1 MSKDKKRDESK
12 KPKKISVEAEVSL
25 LGLLLAIASIVGLL
39 NQGWLGS
46 FLTYCLVFLFGS
58 MYFVILLLNIYLGLF
73 LFFKKKKPSIILGV
87 NALALIFLLAFLLI
101 ASSEFDGASLNN
113 WYAYFNDNFKDIVVS
128 SFKVDVDKTY
138 AVGGGLIGY
147 GSYTLLVSLT
157 GEFVAKVVILL
168 VVLGC
173 LYILLKKP
181 VSIILSKVKEFIKK
195 RKEKKED
202 KKEKVVEGVDDFNDD
217 VISNQYDQ
225 IKVMD
230 TSNSVNEHDEKIE
243 IDNSPSVSVFAE
255 TFNENNFG
263 KINNQMNNYSL
274 GKNSENKSDNKKNGL
289 TFDIF
294 NEAIFDEEENDVLEE
309 IYDNKSLNEENVN
322 VYTEVHKVEENVKEF
337 NEVNDEAVVL
347 QEEVSEDDIE
357 FSDEGLEFFGEEE
370 LVKEEMREENI
381 VVPNI
386 PFVEE
391 NVKVEEKKIV
401 KDDFKEI
408 DDIYSLLKENN
419 ENNAYIELKDEVEIN
434 CEKINQKLNEL
445 NIKAS
450 VNNYIIGPCVTRYE
464 IVPEIGVRV
473 SSIVNIENDLKL
485 ALAEVKTR
493 MEAPIPGK
501 SAVGIEVANKKRYP
515 VYLKEVILPFK
526 DDDSKLLVG
535 IGRDLN
541 NNEIVLNIDK
551 MPHLLVAGATGS
563 GKSVCI
569 NSMIVSLLLRTT
581 PDEVKMIL
589 IDPKKVEMLPY
600 ANMPHLLCPVVI
612 DPKKASVALKK
623 VVKEMDKRYDEF
635 ANNGVRNI
643 EGYNKL
649 MKERG
654 EVLLPNIVVIID
666 ELADL
671 MLVAAKEVEESIQ
684 RITQLARAAGIYLI
698 VATQRPSVD
707 VITGVIKANIPS
719 RIAFSVS
726 SQIDSRTIID
736 RGGAEELL
744 GKGDMLMDISGS
756 GTLNRVQGVYV
767 SDEEIFSVVNYVKSK
782 FNVNFNEEFLNLE
795 EEKKEE
801 LINNLS
807 INEDTNNDDALYEDI
822 KDFVIRNQRASTSLL
837 QRYFTLGYARAARM
851 MDRLEMDGVISGA
864 NGAKPREVLMKYER
878 EDNGNE

>member
-1 MSKDKKRDESK
+1 MSKDKKRDETK
-12 KPKKISVEAEVSL
+12 EPKKISVEAEVAL
-25 LGLLLAIASIVGLL
+25 LGLLLSIASLIGLL

-46 FLTYCLVFLFGS
+46 FLTYCLVYMFGS
-58 MYFVILLLNIYLGLF
+58 MYFVIILFNIYIGLF
-73 LFFKKKKPSIILGV
+73 LFLKKKKPNVVLGV
-87 NALALIFLLAFLLI
+87 NGVAIIFLLYFLLI
-101 ASSEFDGASLNN
+101 SSSIFENPSLNN
-113 WYAYFNDNFKDIVVS
+113 WYSYFSNNFNEIIIS
-128 SFKVDVDKTY
+128 SFKVDISKVDV
-138 AVGGGLIGY
+138 AGGGLIGY
-147 GSYTLLVSLT
+147 GSYTLLVSLA
-157 GEFVAKVVILL
+157 GRFVSKVIIFLVI
-168 VVLGC
+168 VGC
-173 LYILLKKP
+173 MYILFKKP
-181 VSIILSKVKEFIKK
+181 IVIIYKKIVNLIKK
-195 RKEKKED
+195 LKENRVTSKISNEENIDDFEDVLVEEKKTIVEDVREYTSMGVEEKNVVSEQFVVYKKPFIEHKVENIGDVEKKNDLNNIPVSSANEEKKE
-202 KKEKVVEGVDDFNDD
+202 E
-217 VISNQYDQ
+217 
-225 IKVMD
+225 
-230 TSNSVNEHDEKIE
+230 
-243 IDNSPSVSVFAE
+243 
-255 TFNENNFG
+255 
-263 KINNQMNNYSL
+263 
-274 GKNSENKSDNKKNGL
+274 KKNGL
-289 TFDIF
+289 SFDIF
-294 NEAIFDEEENDVLEE
+294 NESIFDDEESINNMIYKDIKEDDEQSIVEEQIEVFDELDAVVVQEE
-309 IYDNKSLNEENVN
+309 I
-322 VYTEVHKVEENVKEF
+322 
-337 NEVNDEAVVL
+337 
-347 QEEVSEDDIE
+347 SEDDIK
-357 FSDEGLEFFGEEE
+357 FSDEGLEFFGEEAILE
-370 LVKEEMREENI
+370 EENKVI
-381 VVPNI
+381 PEE
-386 PFVEE
+386 PFVNEE
-391 NVKVEEKKIV
+391 IKNTEVKPTIKE
-401 KDDFKEI
+401 DFSN
-408 DDIYSLLKENN
+408 DVSDVYSLLKENN
-419 ENNAYIELKDEVEIN
+419 ENNAYVELKDEVEIN

-450 VNNYIIGPCVTRYE
+450 VNDYIIGPCVTRYE

-485 ALAEVKTR
+485 ALAAVKTR

-515 VYLKEVILPFK
+515 VYLKEVIYPFK
-526 DDDSKLLVG
+526 DDNSKLLVG

-541 NNEIVLNIDK
+541 NKEVVLNIDK

-623 VVKEMDKRYDEF
+623 VVKEMDNRYDEF

-649 MKERG
+649 KKERG
-654 EVLLPNIVVIID
+654 EPLLPNIVVIID

-726 SQIDSRTIID
+726 SQVDSRTIID

-744 GKGDMLMDISGS
+744 GRGDMLMDISGS

-767 SDEEIFSVVNYVKSK
+767 SDDEIFNVVNYVKSK

-801 LINNLS
+801 IANNLM
-807 INEDTNNDDALYEDI
+807 INDDTNNDDVLYEDI
-822 KDFVIRNQRASTSLL
+822 KDFVIRNQRASTSLI

-851 MDRLEMDGVISGA
+851 IDRLESEGIISA
-864 NGAKPREVLMKYER
+864 PNGAKPREVLIKYNKE
-878 EDNGNE
+878 ENNNE

>member
-1 MSKDKKRDESK
+1 VSKDKKRDESK
-12 KPKKISVEAEVSL
+12 KKSKKISVEAEVAL
-25 LGLLLAIASIVGLL
+25 LGLLLSIVSLIGLL
-39 NQGWLGS
+39 DQGWLGG
-46 FLTYCLVFLFGS
+46 FLTYCLVYLFGS
-58 MYFVILLLNIYLGLF
+58 MYFIIILFNIYFGLY
-73 LFFKKKKPSIILGV
+73 LFFKKKKPSVVLGL
-87 NALALIFLLAFLLI
+87 NAVAVIFLLFFLLI
-101 ASSEFDGASLNN
+101 ASSKFDGANLNN
-113 WYAYFNDNFKDIVVS
+113 WYSHFSSNFDEAVIRNFKINRDKIDI
-128 SFKVDVDKTY
+128 
-138 AVGGGLIGY
+138 VGGGLIGY
-147 GSYTLLVSLT
+147 GAYTLLVSLL
-157 GEFVAKVVILL
+157 GSFVAQVVIILTI
-168 VVLGC
+168 VGC

-181 VSIILSKVKEFIKK
+181 GIIVINKANILIKKIKDRKNNENNNEKIIEEVNDFEKEVVNENKVKEEIIL
-195 RKEKKED
+195 EKKEE
-202 KKEKVVEGVDDFNDD
+202 KK
-217 VISNQYDQ
+217 
-225 IKVMD
+225 
-230 TSNSVNEHDEKIE
+230 
-243 IDNSPSVSVFAE
+243 
-255 TFNENNFG
+255 
-263 KINNQMNNYSL
+263 
-274 GKNSENKSDNKKNGL
+274 GL

-294 NEAIFDEEENDVLEE
+294 HESIFEEDSNVTNEEVRVNKVINEDVNYDEPVKVSNDGYVDNVVEEE
-309 IYDNKSLNEENVN
+309 IK
-322 VYTEVHKVEENVKEF
+322 
-337 NEVNDEAVVL
+337 
-347 QEEVSEDDIE
+347 

-370 LVKEEMREENI
+370 LAKEEMEENKD
-381 VVPNI
+381 VAVPSA

-391 NVKVEEKKIV
+391 VVKVDEVKPVIEE
-401 KDDFKEI
+401 EI
-408 DDIYSLLKENN
+408 SDIYSLLKENN
-419 ENNAYIELKDEVEIN
+419 ENNAYTELKDEVEIN
-434 CEKINQKLNEL
+434 CDKINQKLNEL

-485 ALAEVKTR
+485 ALAAVKTR

-541 NNEIVLNIDK
+541 NKEIVLNIDK

-623 VVKEMDKRYDEF
+623 VVKEMDERYDKF

-649 MKERG
+649 RKERG
-654 EVLLPNIVVIID
+654 EPLLPNIVVIID

-671 MLVAAKEVEESIQ
+671 MLVAAKEVEESVQ

-719 RIAFSVS
+719 RIAFAVS

-756 GTLNRVQGVYV
+756 GTLNRVQGVFV
-767 SDEEIFSVVNYVKSK
+767 SDDEIFNVVRYVKSK
-782 FNVNFNEEFLNLE
+782 YNVKFSEEFLNLE

-801 LINNLS
+801 INNLMVS
-807 INEDTNNDDALYEDI
+807 EDNNNDDVLYEDI

-851 MDRLEMDGVISGA
+851 IDRLESEGVISGA
-864 NGAKPREVLMKYER
+864 NGAKPREVLMKYNK

>member
-12 KPKKISVEAEVSL
+12 KPKKISVEAEVAL
-25 LGLLLAIASIVGLL
+25 LGLLLAITSLIGLL
-39 NQGWLGS
+39 NQGWLGA
-46 FLTYCLVFLFGS
+46 FLTYILVYLFGS
-58 MYFVILLLNIYLGLF
+58 MYFIILLFNVYIGLY
-73 LFFKKKKPSIILGV
+73 LFFKKKKPTIIFGI
-87 NALALIFLLAFLLI
+87 NSLALLFLLFFLLI
-101 ASSEFDGASLNN
+101 ASSIFDEPSLSNWFSHFKNNIDLARTGAMR
-113 WYAYFNDNFKDIVVS
+113 
-128 SFKVDVDKTY
+128 VDLTKISV
-138 AVGGGLIGY
+138 AGGGLVGY
-147 GSYTLLVSLT
+147 GFYTLLTAIL
-157 GEFVAKVVILL
+157 GQFVTHVCIVLVI
-168 VVLGC
+168 LGC
-173 LYILLKKP
+173 LYILFKKP
-181 VSIILSKVKEFIKK
+181 ISELIKRIIVLVKQFREKSN
-195 RKEKKED
+195 EKKI
-202 KKEKVVEGVDDFNDD
+202 
-217 VISNQYDQ
+217 ISE
-225 IKVMD
+225 
-230 TSNSVNEHDEKIE
+230 VNEFNIDQNISEELAFEMGNDSKIE
-243 IDNSPSVSVFAE
+243 GDKAE
-255 TFNENNFG
+255 ER
-263 KINNQMNNYSL
+263 
-274 GKNSENKSDNKKNGL
+274 KKGL
-289 TFDIF
+289 SFDIF
-294 NEAIFDEEENDVLEE
+294 NEPIFEEVLEKE
-309 IYDNKSLNEENVN
+309 NIEVNNVIVENYGNQNDLLNIDERI
-322 VYTEVHKVEENVKEF
+322 TVKEELL
-337 NEVNDEAVVL
+337 NNDI
-347 QEEVSEDDIE
+347 SNKIE
-357 FSDEGLEFFGEEE
+357 IGNEGLEFYGDEE
-370 LVKEEMREENI
+370 VDNNDVVVSDRAFAKEVIVSEEI
-381 VVPNI
+381 PDV
-386 PFVEE
+386 PFVSEDI
-391 NVKVEEKKIV
+391 KIDSSRNSV
-401 KDDFKEI
+401 F
-408 DDIYSLLKENN
+408 DIEDNFDVYSLLKENN
-419 ENNAYIELKDEVEIN
+419 ENNAYGELRDEVELN

-450 VNNYIIGPCVTRYE
+450 VNDYIIGPCVTRYE

-485 ALAEVKTR
+485 ALAAVKTR

-515 VYLKEVILPFK
+515 VYLKEVIYPFK

-541 NNEIVLNIDK
+541 NKEIVLNIDK

-569 NSMIVSLLLRTT
+569 NSMIVSLLLRST
-581 PDEVKMIL
+581 PDEVKLIL

-623 VVKEMDKRYDEF
+623 VVKEMDRRYDEF

-649 MKERG
+649 KKENG
-654 EVLLPNIVVIID
+654 EALLPNIVVIID

-756 GTLNRVQGVYV
+756 GALSRVQGVYV
-767 SDEEIFSVVNYVKSK
+767 SDEEIFNVVKYIKSK
-782 FNVNFNEEFLNLE
+782 YSTNFDAEFLNLDE
-795 EEKKEE
+795 ESKET
-801 LINNLS
+801 INNLLVTD
-807 INEDTNNDDALYEDI
+807 DTNNDDKLYEDI
-822 KDFVIRNQRASTSLL
+822 RDFVIRNQKASTSLL

-851 MDRLEMDGVISGA
+851 IDRLESEGVIGEA
-864 NGAKPREVLMKYER
+864 NGAKPREVLIKYNEG
-878 EDNGNE
+878 DNANG

>member
-1 MSKDKKRDESK
+1 MAKDKKRDESK
-12 KPKKISVEAEVSL
+12 APKKITVEAEMAL
-25 LGLLLAIASIVGLL
+25 LGLLLAIISLIGLL

-46 FLTYCLVFLFGS
+46 FLTYCLVYLFGS
-58 MYFVILLLNIYLGLF
+58 MYFVILLFNVYIGLY
-73 LFFKKKKPSIILGV
+73 LFFKKKKPTVVLGV
-87 NALALIFLLAFLLI
+87 NALATIFLLYFLLI
-101 ASSEFDGASLNN
+101 VSSIFDGASISN
-113 WYAYFNDNFKDIVVS
+113 WYNHFITNFNQIETSVVRVDISKVS
-128 SFKVDVDKTY
+128 I
-138 AVGGGLIGY
+138 VGGGLIGNF
-147 GSYTLLVSLT
+147 SYALLSVLLT
-157 GEFVAKVVILL
+157 SFVANVVSFI
-168 VVLGC
+168 VIGGC
-173 LYILLKKP
+173 FYILFRKPIVEVYKRTKK
-181 VSIILSKVKEFIKK
+181 IIIKIIDKKKNNQEDSAEEFD
-195 RKEKKED
+195 RKGKLFDKLEDFKED
-202 KKEKVVEGVDDFNDD
+202 EEVINPIKFDFEVSKESKTCE
-217 VISNQYDQ
+217 
-225 IKVMD
+225 
-230 TSNSVNEHDEKIE
+230 NECKL
-243 IDNSPSVSVFAE
+243 S
-255 TFNENNFG
+255 
-263 KINNQMNNYSL
+263 
-274 GKNSENKSDNKKNGL
+274 
-289 TFDIF
+289 FDIF
-294 NEAIFDEEENDVLEE
+294 NEKIFDDEDDRVILEKINSIKEEFENEADVVGESIDISENKKESFRTYTDEELEFYNEDLEEN
-309 IYDNKSLNEENVN
+309 
-322 VYTEVHKVEENVKEF
+322 
-337 NEVNDEAVVL
+337 
-347 QEEVSEDDIE
+347 
-357 FSDEGLEFFGEEE
+357 SDEVVESKVIEEQE
-370 LVKEEMREENI
+370 IPENNEI
-381 VVPNI
+381 NDIDECESVQSI
-386 PFVEE
+386 PYVESI
-391 NVKVEEKKIV
+391 VKVENT
-401 KDDFKEI
+401 KEDSPFDYEI
-408 DDIYSLLKENN
+408 SDIYSLLKENN
-419 ENNAYIELKDEVEIN
+419 ENNAHNELKDEVEIN
-434 CEKINQKLNEL
+434 CERINQKLSEL

-485 ALAEVKTR
+485 ALAAVKTR

-515 VYLKEVILPFK
+515 VYLKEVIYPFK
-526 DDDSKLLVG
+526 DDNSKLLVG

-541 NNEIVLNIDK
+541 NKEIVINIDK

-569 NSMIVSLLLRTT
+569 NSMIVSLLLRTS

-623 VVKEMDKRYDEF
+623 VVKEMDRRYDEF

-649 MKERG
+649 MKSNGQKE
-654 EVLLPNIVVIID
+654 LPNIIVIID

-744 GKGDMLMDISGS
+744 GRGDMLMDISGS

-767 SDEEIFSVVNYVKSK
+767 SDDEIFSVVNYVKKKYS
-782 FNVNFNEEFLNLE
+782 VNFDVEFLNLE
-795 EEKKEE
+795 EEKQEN
-801 LINNLS
+801 INNLLVT
-807 INEDTNNDDALYEDI
+807 EDTNNDDFLYEDI

-837 QRYFTLGYARAARM
+837 QRYFTLGYSRAARM
-851 MDRLEMDGVISGA
+851 IDRLEMEGVIGEA
-864 NGAKPREVLMKYER
+864 NGAKPREVLMTYNK
-878 EDNGNE
+878 EDNADE